1 MIRKPRLFTPGP
13 TPLLPEAQAALSSPA
28 LHHRTKTFQ
37 GVLDRVRD
45 GLRYFFGT
53 TNEVLF
59 FASSGTGAMES
70 AIANFFSPGDRVLV
84 GTGGK
89 FGERWVE
96 LAKAYG
102 LRMEKVE
109 AHYGKAISLD
119 TVKEALQQHGDFRGV
134 FFQATESSTGVRHDT
149 EGIARLTHEIQ
160 PDALLVVD
168 AITGLGTTDLDID
181 NWGLDIVIGGSQKAL
196 MVPPGLSFVS
206 VSERAWERSKTA
218 KLPRY
223 YFDLQKERAAALKHD
238 TAFTPATSLLVGLAE
253 ALDRIHKLGREN
265 LIRNAQVLSDCTRKG
280 MEALGLA
287 VFAQVPSSA
296 LTAVSAPEDVSSNDI
311 EKRMKE
317 EFGAVVANGQGT
329 MKGKIFRIAHLGYY
343 DFTDMVG
350 VLAALEVALASLG
363 HPAKLG
369 EGVRAAE
376 ERYIELAAAIPEPV
390 FSSEQ

>member
-287 VFAQVPSSA
+287 VFAQVPSAA
-296 LTAVSAPEDVSSNDI
+296 LTAVSAPEGVSSNDI

-350 VLAALEVALASLG
+350 VLAALEVVLASLG

>member
-37 GVLDRVRD
+37 GILDRVRD

-59 FASSGTGAMES
+59 FASSGTGGMES

-96 LAKAYG
+96 LARAYG
-102 LRMEKVE
+102 LELETVE
-109 AHYGKAISLD
+109 VPYGRAISLEK
-119 TVKEALQQHGDFRGV
+119 VKETLQQHGNFRGV

-181 NWGLDIVIGGSQKAL
+181 KWGLDVVIGGSQKAL

-206 VSERAWERSKTA
+206 VSERAWERSKAA

-223 YFDLQKERAAALKHD
+223 YFDLQKERTAALKHD

-253 ALDRIHKLGREN
+253 ALDRIHELGREN

-280 MEALGLA
+280 VEALGLA
-287 VFAQVPSSA
+287 VFAQVPSAA
-296 LTAVSAPEDVSSNDI
+296 LTAVSAPEGVSSNFI
-311 EKRMKE
+311 EKQMKE

-350 VLAALEVALASLG
+350 VLAALEVVLASLG
-363 HPAKLG
+363 HPSKLG

-390 FSSEQ
+390 SSSQQ

>member
-45 GLRYFFGT
+45 GLRYFFDT

-96 LAKAYG
+96 LVQAYG
-102 LRMEKVE
+102 LQMEKVE
-109 AHYGKAISLD
+109 VPYGRAISPD
-119 TVKEALQQHGDFRGV
+119 AVKETLQQHGDFRGV

-149 EGIARLTHEIQ
+149 EGIARLVHEIQ

-181 NWGLDIVIGGSQKAL
+181 EWGLDVVIGGSQKAL

-223 YFDLQKERAAALKHD
+223 YFNLQKERAAALKHD

-253 ALDRIHKLGREN
+253 ALDRIHELGREN
-265 LIRNAQVLSDCTRKG
+265 LIRNARVLSDCTRKG
-280 MEALGLA
+280 VESLELA
-287 VFAQVPSSA
+287 VFAQVPCAA
-296 LTAVSAPEDVSSNDI
+296 LTAVSAPEGVSSRDI
-311 EKRMKE
+311 EKQMKE

-350 VLAALEVALASLG
+350 VLAALEVVLAGLG

-369 EGVRAAE
+369 EGVRAAQ
-376 ERYIELAAAIPEPV
+376 ERYMELSAAIPESVSNPM
-390 FSSEQ
+390 Q